1 MADQSPDMRA
11 AKFARARDGVLS
23 SAELHRVGIHR
34 DAIRRRVAKG
44 VLWPIHQ
51 GVFAFGTPEVS
62 RRGQM
67 RAAVLTSGPGAFI
80 GFATGAELWG
90 LIDERITPVDVLL
103 LNRKVRRA
111 RLRVHRTSWLP
122 EGQRSTWHGLPVT
135 SVARTLLDA
144 GTCLDPADHELAVA
158 GALRRKLVTLEE
170 LQAMARTARPGS
182 PTLAAQLTRAGGP
195 QFTRS
200 RAERILLGLVR
211 EAGVRPPDANRIDF
225 GDERDLVWREEQVVV
240 EFDGFGFHWSPQAKA
255 NDTRRDGDL
264 LVRGWRTL
272 RLTWV
277 ELTEEPTGCGGA
289 PGGGPGHVPNNT
301 HKRVTQLCVH

>member
-1 MADQSPDMRA
+1 MADPNPDMRA
-11 AKFARARDGVLS
+11 AKLARKRDGVVS

-51 GVFAFGTPEVS
+51 GVFAFGTSEIS
-62 RRGQM
+62 RRGRM
-67 RAAVLTSGPGAFI
+67 RAALLTCGPGALL
-80 GFATGAELWG
+80 GFAAGTELWG

-103 LNRKVRRA
+103 LDRHPRRTG
-111 RLRVHRTSWLP
+111 LCLHRTNWLP
-122 EGQRSTWHGLPVT
+122 ESHRRSWHGLPVT
-135 SVARTLLDA
+135 SPDRTLLDA
-144 GTCLDPADHELAVA
+144 GTCLSAANHELAVA
-158 GALRRKLVTLEE
+158 GALRRRLTTVDE
-170 LQAMARTARPGS
+170 LKAIAATARPGS
-182 PTLAAQLTRAGGP
+182 KALAAQLARAGGP

-200 RAERILLGLVR
+200 KAERILLGLVR
-211 EAGVRPPDANRIDF
+211 GAHVRPPDANRFVF

-272 RLTWV
+272 RLTWA
-277 ELTEEPTGCGGA
+277 ELTEEPMVVVARLAGVLATPPITRTNA
-289 PGGGPGHVPNNT
+289 
-301 HKRVTQLCVH
+301 